1 MILLILSCGEFL
13 WCVALL
19 SSKTHRRLLKGF
31 RLTNNSSKAVE
42 QSFKPELLQK
52 ISIVIGE
59 DLNVTFL
66 SGILLLVIK

>member
-1 MILLILSCGEFL
+1 MCCTFKFKDTQK
-13 WCVALL
+13 VV
-19 SSKTHRRLLKGF
+19 KDF

-59 DLNVTFL
+59 DLKVTLL
-66 SGILLLVIK
+66 SGIILVAIK